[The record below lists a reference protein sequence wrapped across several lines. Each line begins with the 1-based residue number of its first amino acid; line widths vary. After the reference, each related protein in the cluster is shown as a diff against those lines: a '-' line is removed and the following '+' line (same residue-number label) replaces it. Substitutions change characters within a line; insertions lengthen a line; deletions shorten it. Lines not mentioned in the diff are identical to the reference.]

1 MKKKIQTIVKDELTQ
16 LIARLTTETRSGV
29 KIDFIPSSLIIQ
41 EGDHYVLTVN
51 TEVVG
56 LGRSVED
63 VFKMFING
71 EFRPLPPNYQPHWWY
86 EWLCNRFDKAMSD
99 QDLKWVSLLG
109 YMLEECTPS
118 RDIWMEYPLVFD
130 WWYMESE
137 EKESFDDLLSPYTS
151 MHFIRSSIPGREYYI
166 ETYDMYPDVLPEYVV
181 ESAYKGA
188 YIHYMEATN
197 QPDLFSNTPDKKT
210 VLRGVLRNGV
220 LRPTKERPRLEE
232 GECYITAIPY
242 FGTESSN
249 ICHTLDGKA
258 YKYTII
264 EQWISQM

>member
-1 MKKKIQTIVKDELTQ
+1 MKKKIQTIIKSELTQ
-16 LIARLTTETRSGV
+16 LIDRLTTSTNSGV

-41 EGDHYVLTVN
+41 DGNSYVLTVN

-56 LGRSVED
+56 IGPSVEE
-63 VFKMFING
+63 VFKLFING

-86 EWLCNRFDKAMSD
+86 EWLCQRFDKAMSD

-109 YMLEECTPS
+109 FMLEEGTPS
-118 RDIWMEYPLVFD
+118 RDIWMKYPLVFD
-130 WWYMESE
+130 WWHEG
-137 EKESFDDLLSPYTS
+137 FDQRPMVDHLLAIAETS
-151 MHFIRSSIPGREYYI
+151 MHYIKSTTPGLSYFI
-166 ETYDMYPDVLPEYVV
+166 ETYDLYPTMPDEVV
-181 ESAYKGA
+181 EAAYKGA
-188 YIHYMEATN
+188 YINYMEATN
-197 QPDLFSNTPDKKT
+197 QPDLFSNTPDKKI

-220 LRPTKERPRLEE
+220 LMPTKERPRLEE

-249 ICHTLDGKA
+249 ICHTPDGKA